1 MIMDPDSTAPQ
12 TASNVRSGTG
22 WHVCDARHVTVDA
35 LIEELAFKY
44 LLHLPSEEYENEV
57 QLCYAF
63 QLAHW
68 EYLDAPETEHLT
80 QKLSFSQFV
89 IAMLDHTPEI
99 GLNKQGVPVCPCC

>member
-1 MIMDPDSTAPQ
+1 MAPSQ
-12 TASNVRSGTG
+12 DCCGDTEENIACNAVE
-22 WHVCDARHVTVDA
+22 D

-68 EYLDAPETEHLT
+68 EYLDAPETEH
-80 QKLSFSQFV
+80 QSNKLSFNQFV
-89 IAMLDHTPEI
+89 VAMLDHAPGI
-99 GLNKQGVPVCPCC
+99 GLNRQNVPV